1 MKQQVNSNYEEI
13 QEAFFDRIAS
23 EIVYG
28 KVEYTKK
35 DFFSNAFKREVNET
49 NLFTYNR
56 KQEYIDYDFFYHF
69 FIVILHNLAIEYS
82 EIYFENLVLKLK
94 FYDDWQ
100 DLFKKEILKK
110 TELITK
116 KIRKKNKNLPSF
128 NFYKELNE
136 NIEFKVEEAQPP
148 LLSLYDLYTHKNTN
162 IKNSK
167 NKCFI
172 DFILD
177 NIGSLN
183 ADKYLNFKE
192 IAYNSTAHRN
202 LFVDSLRETYK
213 EIYNNRYNQ
222 KESETYFTSLFPNK
236 KLEEILFSMNLI
248 FINYGYSFEIYKISE
263 RINGFKFL
271 SKIFAKFH
279 YILFLKTTLTKG
291 DLDLSKLEIL
301 KGLFQLK
308 EFEEHEYKKIKQSTF
323 NKRVSSPTSFKL
335 TTTEENLV
343 KIFKKINGKLIKK
356 VDFNLFKKHFNN
368 EEIKEN
374 EKLTWNKSKKLLA
387 YFIGELRNNSYI
399 PIEENLWQKTENC
412 FLDIKSKNIKS
423 TFKDINDMGAPNG
436 YEVIDDLFN

>member
-28 KVEYTKK
+28 KKEYTIK

-56 KQEYIDYDFFYHF
+56 KQEDIDYDFFYHF
-69 FIVILHNLAIEYS
+69 FIVILHNLAIDYS

-100 DLFKKEILKK
+100 DLFKKEILKE
-110 TELITK
+110 TELIIK
-116 KIRKKNKNLPSF
+116 KIRKKNKTPSF
-128 NFYKELNE
+128 DFYKELNE

-148 LLSLYDLYTHKNTN
+148 LLSLYDLYTHLNNNT
-162 IKNSK
+162 KNSK
-167 NKCFI
+167 NKYFI

-177 NIGSLN
+177 NIGNFN
-183 ADKYLNFKE
+183 APRLLKFKE
-192 IAYNSTAHRN
+192 IAYSYTAKRN

-248 FINYGYSFEIYKISE
+248 FINHGYSFEIYKISE
-263 RINGFKFL
+263 RINGFKLL

-279 YILFLKTTLTKG
+279 YILFLKTSLTKG

-301 KGLFQLK
+301 RGFLQLK
-308 EFEEHEYKKIKQSTF
+308 EFEGHEYKKIKQSTF

-423 TFKDINDMGAPNG
+423 TFQDINDMGAPNG

>member
-56 KQEYIDYDFFYHF
+56 KQEDIDYDFFYHF

-100 DLFKKEILKK
+100 DLFKKEILKE
-110 TELITK
+110 TELIIK
-116 KIRKKNKNLPSF
+116 KIRKKNKTPSF
-128 NFYKELNE
+128 DFYKELNE

-148 LLSLYDLYTHKNTN
+148 LLSLYDLYTHLNTN

-167 NKCFI
+167 NKYFI

-177 NIGSLN
+177 NIGNFN
-183 ADKYLNFKE
+183 APRFLKFKE
-192 IAYNSTAHRN
+192 IAYSYTDKRN

-213 EIYNNRYNQ
+213 EIYNDRYNQ
-222 KESETYFTSLFPNK
+222 KESETFFTSLFPNK

-248 FINYGYSFEIYKISE
+248 FINHGYSFDIYKISE
-263 RINGFKFL
+263 RINGFKL
-271 SKIFAKFH
+271 LPKIFAKFH
-279 YILFLKTTLTKG
+279 YILFLKTSLIKG

-301 KGLFQLK
+301 RGFFQLK

-323 NKRVSSPTSFKL
+323 NKRVSSPTSFTL
-335 TTTEENLV
+335 TTSEENLV

-423 TFKDINDMGAPNG
+423 TYQDINDMGAPKD
-436 YEVIDDLFN
+436 YEVIDDLFK

>member
-1 MKQQVNSNYEEI
+1 MKQQANSNYEAI

-56 KQEYIDYDFFYHF
+56 KQEDIDYDFFYHF
-69 FIVILHNLAIEYS
+69 FIVILHNYAIDYS

-100 DLFKKEILKK
+100 DLFKKEILKE
-110 TELITK
+110 TELIIK
-116 KIRKKNKNLPSF
+116 KIRKKNKTPSF
-128 NFYKELNE
+128 DFYKELNE

-148 LLSLYDLYTHKNTN
+148 LLSLYDLYTHLNTN

-167 NKCFI
+167 NKYFI

-177 NIGSLN
+177 NIGNFN
-183 ADKYLNFKE
+183 APRFLKFKE
-192 IAYNSTAHRN
+192 IAYSYTDKRN

-248 FINYGYSFEIYKISE
+248 FINHGYSFDIYKISE
-263 RINGFKFL
+263 RINGFKL
-271 SKIFAKFH
+271 LPKIFAKFH
-279 YILFLKTTLTKG
+279 YILFLKTSLIKG

-301 KGLFQLK
+301 RGFFQLK

-323 NKRVSSPTSFKL
+323 NKRVSSPTSFTL
-335 TTTEENLV
+335 TTSEENLV

-374 EKLTWNKSKKLLA
+374 EKLTWNKSRKLLA
-387 YFIGELRNNSYI
+387 YFISELRNNSYI

-423 TFKDINDMGAPNG
+423 TYQDINDMGAPKD
-436 YEVIDDLFN
+436 YEVIDDLFK

>member
-100 DLFKKEILKK
+100 DLFKKEILKE
-110 TELITK
+110 TELIIK
-116 KIRKKNKNLPSF
+116 KIRKKNKTPSF
-128 NFYKELNE
+128 DFYKELNE

-148 LLSLYDLYTHKNTN
+148 LLSLYDLYTHMNTN

-167 NKCFI
+167 NKYFI

-177 NIGSLN
+177 NIGNLN
-183 ADKYLNFKE
+183 APRLLKFKE
-192 IAYNSTAHRN
+192 IAYNSIAKRN

-213 EIYNNRYNQ
+213 EIYNDRYNQ

-248 FINYGYSFEIYKISE
+248 FTNYGYSFEIYKISE
-263 RINGFKFL
+263 RINGFKLL

-279 YILFLKTTLTKG
+279 YILFLKTSLIKG

-301 KGLFQLK
+301 RGFFQLK

-323 NKRVSSPTSFKL
+323 NKRVSSPTSFTL
-335 TTTEENLV
+335 TTSEENLV

-423 TFKDINDMGAPNG
+423 TYQDINDMGAPKD
-436 YEVIDDLFN
+436 YEVIDDLFK